1 MQKILIFLL
10 LLFTISIFSQQ
21 TAKIKF
27 RVISKNLPN
36 PTNIFISGN
45 DEKLGN
51 WDSGFILLEQT
62 SDSTWERLFKFKVG
76 SVLEFKFTKGSWKTE
91 ALDEFGNIPPN
102 YALDVENDTILTFF
116 ISEWNNGQAETDFS
130 GQITGKVN
138 YHKKVEF
145 EGLEPRDVIVWMP
158 PGYEENKEKHYPV
171 LYMHDG
177 QNLFD
182 PETAFME
189 IDWQLDEAADSLI
202 SNKVIEP
209 LLIVGVYNTQNRS
222 DEYSPSFTGELYMKF
237 IVNKLKP
244 MIDSLYRTKQGRN
257 YTAVGGSSMG
267 GLISFMLAWN
277 YPNVFSKAGCFSP
290 AFKYQNF
297 DYTTVVKNS
306 TQNKKSVKFY
316 IDIGGIGLEKT
327 LQPGVELMVSEL
339 KNKDYKL
346 NKDLFVITDS
356 TAQHNEEAWAK
367 RAPNML
373 KLFFGI
379 KNK

>member
-1 MQKILIFLL
+1 LQKFLIFLL
-10 LLFTISIFSQQ
+10 LLFNISILSQQ
-21 TAKIKF
+21 TAEIRF

-36 PTNIFISGN
+36 STNIFISGN
-45 DEKLGN
+45 DEKLGSWN
-51 WDSGFILLEQT
+51 SGLIPLEQT

-91 ALDEFGNIPPN
+91 ALDEYGNIPQN
-102 YALDVENDTILTFF
+102 HALDVENDTTLSFF
-116 ISEWNNGQAETDFS
+116 ISEWNNGQTETDFS

-138 YHKKVEF
+138 YLKKVEF

-158 PGYEENKEKHYPV
+158 PGYEENNEKHYPV

-189 IDWQLDEAADSLI
+189 IDWQMDEAADSLI
-202 SNKVIEP
+202 SNKIIEP

-237 IVNKLKP
+237 IVDKLKP
-244 MIDSLYRTKQGRN
+244 MIDSIYRTKRGRN
-257 YTAVGGSSMG
+257 FTAVGGSSMG

-277 YPNVFSKAGCFSP
+277 YPNIFSKAACFSP
-290 AFKYQNF
+290 AFMYHNF
-297 DYTTVVKNS
+297 DYTTVVKNP
-306 TQNKKSVKFY
+306 TQNKNSIKFY
-316 IDIGGIGLEKT
+316 IDNGGVGLEKT
-327 LQPGVELMVSEL
+327 LRPGIELMVSEL
-339 KNKDYKL
+339 KNKGYKL
-346 NKDLFVITDS
+346 NEDLFVVIDS
-356 TAQHNEEAWAK
+356 SAQHNEEAWAK
-367 RAPNML
+367 RVPNML